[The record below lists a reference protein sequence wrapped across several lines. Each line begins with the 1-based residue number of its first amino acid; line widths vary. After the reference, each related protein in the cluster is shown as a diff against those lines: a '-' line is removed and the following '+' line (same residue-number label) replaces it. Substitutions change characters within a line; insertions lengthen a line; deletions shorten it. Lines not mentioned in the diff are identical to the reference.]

1 MTQSQSKMPLN
12 QIRRS
17 PTESPRSAL
26 NFHSQIQ
33 GIPDNLG
40 TPKSP
45 SAALDGRR
53 DCGIFCQGEPKRV
66 LEPGNSGTTS
76 HRKTDHRP
84 EGRNDPRDD
93 VTHLKYGEWLP
104 QFMFVSPSKTTV
116 GSQFSSGCLGWGG
129 KLVLKQRCIKGLL
142 K

>member
-26 NFHSQIQ
+26 NFHSRIQ
-33 GIPDNLG
+33 GIPDNLD
-40 TPKSP
+40 TLKSP

-66 LEPGNSGTTS
+66 WEPGNSGATS

-84 EGRNDPRDD
+84 EGRSDPLDD
-93 VTHLKYGEWLP
+93 VTHLKYGCREERQRRGFLVFP
-104 QFMFVSPSKTTV
+104 FAFLCPPHPIIQNR
-116 GSQFSSGCLGWGG
+116 G
-129 KLVLKQRCIKGLL
+129 KEDEEPP
-142 K
+142 